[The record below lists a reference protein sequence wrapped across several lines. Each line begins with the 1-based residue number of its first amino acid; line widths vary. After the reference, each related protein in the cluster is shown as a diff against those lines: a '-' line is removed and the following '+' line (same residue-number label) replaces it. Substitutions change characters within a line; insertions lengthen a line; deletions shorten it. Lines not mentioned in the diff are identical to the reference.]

1 VLGLTATFIIVFILV
16 ASSGNFMRMM

>member
-16 ASSGNFMRMM
+16 ASSGNFMKMM